1 MSEAASVDLDD
12 DNWSRVTDRPLV
24 DSAVV
29 IERVDGGELPGVIDA
44 ILEYKGESE
53 QVMIDTDEGEVITN
67 PDRVELI

>member
-53 QVMIDTDEGEVITN
+53 QVIIDTDEGEVITN
-67 PDRVELI
+67 PDRVDLI

>member
-67 PDRVELI
+67 PDRVDLI

>member
-53 QVMIDTDEGEVITN
+53 QVIIDTDEGEVITN